1 MTPQEQVKMLREAVQ
16 QSLACVQVGANHDS
30 ERAAVFRL
38 LSEALAATAPP
49 KPYDMVD
56 RNIRHRERDGVFR
69 HVCAFFQDAT
79 RAEVDACLSALHSLS
94 ENGGKS

>member
-1 MTPQEQVKMLREAVQ
+1 MTPQEQVKMLREALVKARHNVPMG
-16 QSLACVQVGANHDS
+16 SVAYHSIG
-30 ERAAVFRL
+30 
-38 LSEALAATAPP
+38 EALAATAPP
-49 KPYDMVD
+49 KPYDLVD